1 MATSVVSDI
10 DRVAVQ
16 MKDAIHPLTLIPPG
30 RIRLWVRVFPVF
42 RRLASLRSA
51 LRELRR
57 LTASAA
63 AFETL
68 DDAVPDGLAELM
80 GQLLVVFRLAA
91 DNMNSAPMP
100 IVYRFAARQL
110 YRICDE
116 VEDLQETFALAS
128 SARFREFVERSLETS

>member
-1 MATSVVSDI
+1 MTTSVVSDI
-10 DRVAVQ
+10 DRVALQ
-16 MKDAIHPLTLIPPG
+16 MTDAIRPLMSMPSG
-30 RIRLWVRVFPVF
+30 RIPLWMRAFQVF

-68 DDAVPDGLAELM
+68 DEAVPDGLAERM
-80 GQLLVVFRLAA
+80 GQLLAEVRLAA
-91 DNMNSAPMP
+91 DNMKSAPMP

-128 SARFREFVERSLETS
+128 SARFREFVDRSLKRS